1 MDWPFAIGDNSTM
14 AISRNMIMG
23 LSVEMINPPIAV
35 TGRLIHITAAH
46 LPTDAPP
53 MLRPIKTITMA
64 VTACMIGAKARTP
77 NSWDPKSEVDRPISQ
92 AIIGGLVK

>member
-1 MDWPFAIGDNSTM
+1 M

-35 TGRLIHITAAH
+35 TGRLIQITRSPPSHRCPAHVAANQDYNNGGH
-46 LPTDAPP
+46 RLYD
-53 MLRPIKTITMA
+53 R
-64 VTACMIGAKARTP
+64 AKARTP
-77 NSWDPKSEVDRPISQ
+77 NSWAPKIDVERPISQ